1 MNRQQKNGFT
11 LIELLVVI
19 AIIAILMAILM
30 PILNR
35 AREQG
40 RRAVCLANLRQLTLA
55 WIMYADDNDGK
66 IVSGS
71 AGSGSTAEPPWVG
84 KCWASDY
91 GSGGQMPAASQIE
104 ALKEGALWRYVKQE
118 KLYRCPTG
126 YRAEMLTYSAMDS
139 VNGLTVGRGPV
150 TATAGGTVGGAK
162 VGRTVLWLKRMADI
176 VSPAPANR
184 AVFLD
189 EGWVTP
195 DSYAVHY
202 DRGQWWDDPCVRHAN
217 GTNFSKADGHAEY
230 WKWRGS
236 DTIKFGIAR
245 LHGHPSND
253 YTPTTDAGFEDLK
266 RVQIATWG
274 RLGY

>member
-1 MNRQQKNGFT
+1 MSRQLSKGFT

-19 AIIAILMAILM
+19 AIIAILMGILM
-30 PILNR
+30 PTLNR

-40 RRAVCLANLRQLTLA
+40 RRAVCLANLRQLMMA

-66 IVSGS
+66 IVSGN
-71 AGSGSTAEPPWVG
+71 AGSSSTTEPPWVG
-84 KCWASDY
+84 RCWASDY
-91 GSGGQMPAASQIE
+91 ATGGQMAAASQIE
-104 ALKEGALWRYVKQE
+104 GIKEGALWRYVKQE

-126 YRAEMLTYSAMDS
+126 YRGEMLTYSATDGA
-139 VNGLTVGRGPV
+139 NGLTTGRGPV
-150 TATAGGTVGGAK
+150 TVNVGGKLAGAR
-162 VGRTVLWLKRMADI
+162 VGKTVLWLKRLTDI

-184 AVFLD
+184 AVFID

-202 DRGQWWDDPCVRHAN
+202 DKAQWWDDPCVRHGD
-217 GTNFSKADGHAEY
+217 GTNVATADGRAEH
-230 WKWRGS
+230 WKWKGA
-236 DTIKFGIAR
+236 DTVKVGKAR